1 MGNFRD
7 YAKIMNAMGHVA
19 DKKHYIEIRQMN
31 RDYKRQEEGKL
42 KHNNYVFAL
51 ITKLEDHLVKEMKN
65 KGP

>member
-31 RDYKRQEEGKL
+31 RDYTSEGKG
-42 KHNNYVFAL
+42 KTKSNNYVYAL
-51 ITKLEDHLVKEMKN
+51 ITQLEEHLEK
-65 KGP
+65 